1 MSAAPALPLF
11 DERRDPGLGSSI
23 AAALAVHVL
32 LLAVLF
38 IGVRWQ
44 SRAPDTVEV
53 ELWSEPPPVQVQP
66 KPVPKVEPAPPPPAP
81 KPEPVIEKPD
91 IVVKEP
97 VKPKPVPEAKA
108 KPVPEVKPAPKP
120 EPKPVAKAEPPKPR
134 VDETQK
140 RMREE
145 LAREQAAIAEERER
159 RAIRDQ
165 LARDSA
171 SASARALE
179 EYVGRIRAKVRGNW
193 ILPQDLKGN
202 PEAVFLVVQL
212 PTGEVLSVKLARSSG
227 IAAYDD
233 AVERA
238 ILKSSPLP
246 RPDRPELFSRELRL
260 TFRPRD

>member
-1 MSAAPALPLF
+1 MSAAPALPIF
-11 DERRDPGLGSSI
+11 DVRRDPGTASSI
-23 AAALAVHVL
+23 ALALAVHLLLFAVL
-32 LLAVLF
+32 LV
-38 IGVRWQ
+38 GVRWQ
-44 SRAPDTVEV
+44 NRPPQTVVV
-53 ELWSEPPPVQVQP
+53 ELWSEPPPVQAQP
-66 KPVPKVEPAPPPPAP
+66 KPVPQIALAPPPPAP
-81 KPEPVIEKPD
+81 KPQPVIEKPD
-91 IVVKEP
+91 IALKEP
-97 VKPKPVPEAKA
+97 AKP

-134 VDETQK
+134 VDEAQK

-145 LAREQAAIAEERER
+145 LAREQAQFADARER
-159 RAIRDQ
+159 SAIREQ
-165 LARDSA
+165 LARDST
-171 SASARALE
+171 SASARALD

-202 PEAVFLVVQL
+202 PETVFSVVQL

-227 IAAYDD
+227 SAAYDD